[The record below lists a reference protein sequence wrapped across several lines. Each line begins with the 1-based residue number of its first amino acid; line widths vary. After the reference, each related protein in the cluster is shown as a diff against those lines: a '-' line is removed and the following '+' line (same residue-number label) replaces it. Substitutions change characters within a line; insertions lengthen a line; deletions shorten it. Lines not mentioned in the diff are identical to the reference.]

1 MAGVASP
8 SRRPGG
14 RSIVDLQAE
23 LSDLI
28 ADIYDAALDAS
39 LWDIVLPRVT
49 AYAGGQAAALLGK
62 DVVTDEVT
70 SFHYFGVTPEYMRA
84 YLDQYYRYDMFGVV
98 EAMGFP
104 LGEPITTVDI
114 IPYEDFAAGRFFR
127 EWAEPQGWVD
137 SAWVLLDRSTTGFGF
152 FSVLRNGQSGLVD
165 AETRHRLR
173 LIAPHIRRAALIG
186 NIIDLGHSQAE
197 SLASGLDLLRAA
209 VFFVDAAGGVQHAN
223 AAGRA
228 MLAAR
233 QPIGIEQGT
242 LTATDLAASRA
253 LSAAIVACGL
263 GDAALA
269 DRAVAIPLESAERHI
284 LHVLPLAEGS
294 RRRGAVQGR
303 AVAAVFVQK
312 QQALRPAAPEII
324 ARSYGL
330 TPSELRVLLAIV
342 DVGGVPEVAAAL
354 GVAETTVR
362 THLARL
368 YAKTGVG
375 RQADLS
381 RLVASFASPLI
392 G

>member
-1 MAGVASP
+1 MDSDP
-8 SRRPGG
+8 
-14 RSIVDLQAE
+14 QAE
-23 LSDLI
+23 LSELI

-39 LWDIVLPRVT
+39 LWNVVLPQAA
-49 AYAGGQAAALLGK
+49 AYAGGQAAALIGK

-70 SFHYFGVTPEYMRA
+70 SFHYCGVAPNYMRA
-84 YLDQYYRYDMFGVV
+84 YLEQYYRYDMFGIV

-104 LGEPITTVDI
+104 LGEPITTVDV
-114 IPYEDFAAGRFFR
+114 IPYEDFCAGRFFR

-152 FSVLRNGQSGLVD
+152 FSVLRNGRSGMVD
-165 AETRHRLR
+165 AETRRRLR
-173 LIAPHIRRAALIG
+173 LIAPHMRRAALIG
-186 NIIDLGHSQAE
+186 NIIDIGRTQAE
-197 SLASGLDLLRAA
+197 SLAAGLDLLRAA
-209 VFFVDAAGGVQHAN
+209 VFFVDASGRVQHAN

-228 MLAAR
+228 MLSLGR
-233 QPIGIEQGT
+233 PIRLEQGA
-242 LTATDLAASRA
+242 LAATDPAVGRA
-253 LSAAIVACGL
+253 LGAAIAACGL

-269 DRAVAIPLESAERHI
+269 DRAVAIPIESDERHI
-284 LHVLPLAEGS
+284 AHILPLAEGS
-294 RRRGAVQGR
+294 RRRGAMDGQ
-303 AVAAVFVQK
+303 AVAALFVQK

-342 DVGGVPEVAAAL
+342 EIGGVPEVANAL

-368 YAKTGVG
+368 YAKTGVA

-381 RLVASFASPLI
+381 SLVASFSTPLI